1 MSKLQVDTIYAKDA
15 LNGPDFPAGA
25 TVTGVVTATS
35 FSGSGANLTNLP
47 GQVDLWTKTAAGI
60 NTLSSVGLGTTNP
73 VSDLTVGPVGT
84 SGTSLFVHG
93 DARVVGVLSVGQGT
107 ITLDPTAKT
116 LTGIDELKIARAT
129 FSSLNDHKSTIE
141 PPPLAITKISIP
153 P

>member
-15 LNGPDFPAGA
+15 LNAPDFPAGA

-60 NTLSSVGLGTTNP
+60 NTVSSVGIGTTNP

-93 DARVVGVLSVGQGT
+93 DVRVVGVITATSFYGDGSNLTDAGISAGKSVG
-107 ITLDPTAKT
+107 LSAFF
-116 LTGIDELKIARAT
+116 A
-129 FSSLNDHKSTIE
+129 
-141 PPPLAITKISIP
+141 
-153 P
+153 

>member
-1 MSKLQVDTIYAKDA
+1 MSKLQVDAIYAKDA
-15 LNGPDFPAGA
+15 LNAPDFPVGA

-60 NTLSSVGLGTTNP
+60 NTVSSVGIGTTNP

-93 DARVVGVLSVGQGT
+93 DVRVVGVLTATAGLTYGT
-107 ITLDPTAKT
+107 TDVQTAIEAKAS
-116 LTGIDELKIARAT
+116 TGKAIAMAMV
-129 FSSLNDHKSTIE
+129 FG
-141 PPPLAITKISIP
+141 
-153 P
+153 